1 MRPYPLR
8 HRQDQNSSIFAD
20 FWRSLRRMVV
30 PFFLSAL
37 VSFAVPAASFASPD
51 DYILGPQDTLKIRV
65 YEWRPST
72 GTAFE
77 WVPLTGE
84 FVISPAGNLSLPII
98 GIVPVAGKTL
108 EQAADSI
115 SEKLQ
120 MQIGLQKR
128 PNASVEV
135 SEYRPFF
142 VAGLVTKP
150 GKYNYSPGLT
160 VVQALSMAGG
170 IGPIDPNL
178 INLQRDALISHGD
191 MRELGEER
199 LGLLARQARVE
210 ATLKGAETVTFP
222 PEVMSRKDEADVMRM
237 MDDEQ
242 ALFETR
248 ERSMNTELDS
258 LRQAKVL
265 AASQIESLRAK
276 AVSLSKQIELA
287 NKEVNSVNKL
297 IAQGLT
303 ISSRELSANQNL
315 AELEGR
321 NLDVSL
327 AILKTQQ
334 DIAKVDQDTADVHNR
349 YHVNALTEAAELR
362 DRLAANGEKIRTAQS
377 LINNLQVR
385 APAAMATVDTTGNDT
400 FLTTI
405 DRNENGMVRTLVVV
419 DNDRVLP
426 GDVLRVEKR
435 DRKSAFQSNA
445 TFMTPE

>member
-1 MRPYPLR
+1 MRSYPLR

-37 VSFAVPAASFASPD
+37 ATFAVPATSVASPD

-160 VVQALSMAGG
+160 VIQALSMAGG
-170 IGPIDPNL
+170 IGPVDPNL
-178 INLQRDALISHGD
+178 ISLQRDALISHGD

-199 LGLLARQARVE
+199 LGLLARKARVE

-237 MDDEQ
+237 MVDEQ

-265 AASQIESLRAK
+265 AASQIESLQAK

-362 DRLAANGEKIRTAQS
+362 DRLAANGEKTRTAQS

-385 APAAMATVDTTGNDT
+385 APAAMATADTTGNDA

-405 DRNENGMVRTLVVV
+405 DRNENGIVRTLIVA
-419 DNDRVLP
+419 DNDRILP

-435 DRKSAFQSNA
+435 DRKSALQSNA

>member
-1 MRPYPLR
+1 
-8 HRQDQNSSIFAD
+8 
-20 FWRSLRRMVV
+20 MVV